1 MTLQPPP
8 THGQCVYFE
17 PYRNPDTGRVCPT
30 RDGRCIW
37 AEKHVRGHWPTVW
50 PVAYCERVAGHYLPP
65 TLPNSGPVWLAGE
78 ATRCP
83 CFTAKDTRVVYACPQ
98 HRLQLITPAQATE
111 MP

>member
-83 CFTAKDTRVVYACPQ
+83 CFTAK
-98 HRLQLITPAQATE
+98 PAALPVPTATE
-111 MP
+111 KP